1 MRART
6 NPLFYSLH
14 CRSRFPNKNAKII
27 NLLSQDLPLCWNA
40 KQDLPAAQVLNY
52 RTCIIDRNLNK
63 HVYISTNST
72 NRVQVNFAFTC
83 DGHVIDICTA
93 PASETGMMKCLHLRE
108 FHGHIWKQVMQ
119 NISLRLRTTWQAP
132 SYLIWRLLSFRFLL
146 WHCMAWEIDLTRHIS
161 CKSSD
166 LIGWQSRSN
175 QSHAIASSYFN
186 SHPRYDML

>member
-40 KQDLPAAQVLNY
+40 KQDLPATQVLNY

-119 NISLRLRTTWQAP
+119 KHFIALAYDVAGAQLSHMASFVFSLFNLALHGVRNRPHT
-132 SYLIWRLLSFRFLL
+132 
-146 WHCMAWEIDLTRHIS
+146 
-161 CKSSD
+161 
-166 LIGWQSRSN
+166 
-175 QSHAIASSYFN
+175 SYF
-186 SHPRYDML
+186 L